1 MMRIFQSLIL
11 KSFSL
16 KNLFFLTLI
25 FFLSI
30 FTAKSENINC
40 INIDTNKSNDN
51 KNILPYK
58 ILVDVKNNRKFQK
71 NNLKILTSNRT
82 IKKKFKKRYSSTIT
96 VYYENKTCKHQA
108 KIRIHGDFKDHIKLL
123 NGNVIQSLDVHLKDG
138 NINGITKFK
147 LLLPETRKNPQDEI
161 LITEIFRALNVL
173 APRTFFVTV
182 DNKSNNYV
190 SIFQEKTEKEFLE
203 FNNRKESVILEGDE
217 RYIFDDDNN
226 NFGWESKLF
235 SLARVSNDNLFE
247 KSSVYKNII
256 FNSLSYLNEFYLD
269 TKNFY
274 QEYGL
279 FYYDVSKINDKY
291 LNKSN
296 LSSQNNKFEIFNSLI
311 FSVNAQHALV
321 PHNRKFYWNKEYQ
334 TFEPIYYDGNID
346 ILKEVDI
353 KTLPVNNNFYE
364 GVALTSKKL
373 DNLDETILIE
383 NVLRNLNIINYKKN
397 EILFKFEK
405 IKVNLNK
412 IMTLQKNIDI
422 NFHRNQKSNYYNN
435 LEKFLVNI
443 NQSKITPIFSNI
455 KFDKFF
461 TCNLESCTEIN
472 FSNDELNLLT
482 SGNLKKHEK
491 FYQYVGINNFNT
503 KNLNQQNLLK
513 TNYEEHD
520 YKNSKIIYKKEEY
533 FVNELNENTLEIKQL
548 IPNTRLIITEGEL
561 KNIKIIANFI
571 PQNKNLNNKTF
582 GTRGLT
588 GCLNLIDTKIKDLI
602 IESFNGN
609 CEDSINIIRS
619 KGTIKYLKILNSSN
633 DGLDIDF
640 SEIEISNIQM
650 LSAGNDCIDLSYGNY
665 SVIKTKIQ
673 DCGDKGI
680 SVGEK
685 SLLII
690 EDLNVLNSNIG
701 IASKDGSKSYI
712 NNGKFENLDTCL
724 SAYNKKQEF
733 SGGFIKINQFNCNQ
747 SNNEIFVDKESMINI
762 NN

>member
-1 MMRIFQSLIL
+1 MRILKFLIL

-16 KNLFFLTLI
+16 KNLFFFKFI
-25 FFLSI
+25 FFLLI
-30 FTAKSENINC
+30 FAAKSENMNC
-40 INIDTNKSNDN
+40 MKIDANKTNDN
-51 KNILPYK
+51 ENILPYK

-71 NNLKILTSNRT
+71 NNLRILTRIGT

-96 VYYENKTCKHQA
+96 VYYENKICKHQA
-108 KIRIHGDFKDHIKLL
+108 RIRIHGDFKDHIKLT
-123 NGNVIQSLDVHLKDG
+123 NGNVIQSLDVHLKEG
-138 NINGITKFK
+138 NISGITKFK

-173 APRTFFVTV
+173 APRTFFVEV
-182 DNKSNNYV
+182 DNKSNKYI

-226 NFGWESKLF
+226 SFGWESKLF
-235 SLARVSNDNLFE
+235 SLARVSNDSLFQ
-247 KSSVYKNII
+247 KSSAYKNII
-256 FNSLSYLNEFYLD
+256 FNSLSNLNEFYLD

-274 QEYGL
+274 QKYGL
-279 FYYDVSKINDKY
+279 FDYDVSKINDGY

-311 FSVNAQHALV
+311 FSANAQHALI

-346 ILKEVDI
+346 ILKEVDT
-353 KTLPVNNNFYE
+353 KTFPINNNFFQ
-364 GVALTSKKL
+364 GVALTLKKL
-373 DNLDETILIE
+373 NNLEDTILIE
-383 NVLRNLNIINYKKN
+383 KVLKNLNVIDYKKD
-397 EILFKFEK
+397 EIFFKFEK
-405 IKVNLNK
+405 IKSNLSK
-412 IMTLQKNIDI
+412 IMSHQKNINIDLS
-422 NFHRNQKSNYYNN
+422 RNQKSNYDKN
-435 LEKFLVNI
+435 LKKFFINI
-443 NQSKITPIFSNI
+443 DRSKIVPIFSNK

-461 TCNLESCTEIN
+461 TCNLESCAEIN
-472 FSNDELNLLT
+472 FSDNELNLLT

-491 FYQYVGINNFNT
+491 FYQYVGINNFNI
-503 KNLNQQNLLK
+503 KDINQKNLLK
-513 TNYEEHD
+513 KKYDEYEF
-520 YKNSKIIYKKEEY
+520 KNSKIIYKKEEY
-533 FVNELNENTLEIKQL
+533 FINEFNEHTLEIKQL

-561 KNIKIIANFI
+561 KDIKIIANFI

-582 GTRGLT
+582 GPKGLT
-588 GCLNLIDTKIKDLI
+588 GCLNLIDIKIKDLI

-619 KGTIKYLKILNSSN
+619 KGSIKYLKILDSSN

-640 SEIEISNIQM
+640 SEIEIFNMQM
-650 LSAGNDCIDLSYGNY
+650 QSAGNDCVDLSYGNY
-665 SVIKTKIQ
+665 SVFKSKIQ

-685 SLLII
+685 SLLLI

-701 IASKDGSKSYI
+701 LASKDGSKSFI

-747 SNNEIFVDKESMINI
+747 SNNETFIDKASIINV